1 MAMQT
6 IQIVINAVDNFSK
19 TFKKA
24 TTGMS
29 GFISAG
35 IIAGAAGAAIAGGM
49 IKAVKAANEV
59 ETGFAKVNTLLDK
72 GVEAEKEFGKFV
84 KDTNIAM
91 GNQGDQLDVLEG
103 LYQTISAGITDT
115 ADAQLFMES
124 ATKAAV
130 GGSADLGSVI
140 QAGTKTMAAFGLEA
154 DDTGRVFDIFA
165 GTVKAGQMDMGQ
177 LANAFPT
184 VTGAAGEMGVSLE
197 ETAGIFAGL
206 TKVMGSPEI
215 AATSLNA
222 VLTGLIKPS
231 TDMKSSLEELGYAS
245 GQEAIETLGLMGT
258 IEALK
263 GTTDGSAEAMGGLFG
278 NVRALRAVFPA
289 LGGAA
294 EDIAKSVDIVTDS
307 TGLADKQYEDMAD
320 TMDFRLGE
328 AMSNIDNLTSQVGDT
343 IKELLVPVL
352 EYIIPIIESLVQW
365 WKNLDPVMQK
375 AIIIGIAVAGVVL
388 LITAAFFALML
399 VMTPVIILIFLIA
412 AAIGMLVAFGY
423 YLYKH
428 WSTIM
433 AALSKKWNDF
443 KIRLVMIW
451 ETIKDAFTIAW
462 TAMKNVVFMIW
473 NAIVDYIETKIN
485 NVIGLINAM
494 IKQIPSYIRKKL
506 GIDVIGEVSF
516 AGAKQDITDLGA
528 LTSTL
533 EAERAAKRASLEIAA
548 QKQININVEGSIV
561 KEDELTDSIAEQ
573 INNKI
578 KNTIS
583 I

>member
-59 ETGFAKVNTLLDK
+59 ETGFAKVNTLMDE
-72 GVEAEKEFGKFV
+72 GADAQEQFAKFV
-84 KDTNIAM
+84 QDTNVAM
-91 GNQGDQLDVLEG
+91 GNQGDQIDVLDG
-103 LYQTISAGITDT
+103 LYQTMSAGITDT

-130 GGSADLGSVI
+130 GGSAELSSVI
-140 QAGTKTMAAFGLEA
+140 EAGTKTMAAFGLGAE
-154 DDTGRVFDIFA
+154 DSDKVFDIFA
-165 GTVKAGQMDMGQ
+165 GTVKAGQTTMGQ

-206 TKVMGSPEI
+206 TKVMASPEV

-231 TDMKSSLEELGYAS
+231 TDMKDALGELGYES

-399 VMTPVIILIFLIA
+399 VMSPVLILIFLIA

-433 AALSKKWNDF
+433 AALSEKWTDF
-443 KIRLVMIW
+443 KISLIMLW
-451 ETIKDAFTIAW
+451 EELKDAFAIIWA
-462 TAMKNVVFMIW
+462 AMKNVFIFVW
-473 NAIVDYIETKIN
+473 NKIVSYYEGVINKIIDG
-485 NVIGLINAM
+485 VNALTRVM
-494 IKQIPSYIRKKL
+494 SKL
-506 GIDVIGEVSF
+506 PGIDIPIIPQVDFSSIKGSM
-516 AGAKQDITDLGA
+516 TDLGA

>member
-6 IQIVINAVDNFSK
+6 IQIVINAIDNFSK

-24 TTGMS
+24 ITGMS
-29 GFISAG
+29 GFVSAG

-59 ETGFAKVNTLLDK
+59 ETGFAKVNTLMEEGADAQ
-72 GVEAEKEFGKFV
+72 EQFTKFV
-84 KDTNIAM
+84 QDTNVAM
-91 GNQGDQLDVLEG
+91 GNQGDQIDVLDG
-103 LYQTISAGITDT
+103 LYQTMSAGITDT

-206 TKVMGSPEI
+206 TKVMGSPEV

-231 TDMKSSLEELGYAS
+231 TDMKDALGELGYES

-307 TGLADKQYEDMAD
+307 TGLADKQYKDLTD
-320 TMDFRLGE
+320 TMDFQLGV
-328 AMSNIDNLTSQVGDT
+328 AMSNIDNLTIQVGDT
-343 IKELLVPVL
+343 IDDLLVPVL
-352 EYIIPIIESLVQW
+352 KFLIPIIESVVQW
-365 WKNLDPVMQK
+365 WQNLDPVMQK

-399 VMTPVIILIFLIA
+399 VMSPVLILIFLIA
-412 AAIGMLVAFGY
+412 AAIGVLVAFGY

-533 EAERAAKRASLEIAA
+533 EMERNQKRLALNTAA
-548 QKQININVEGSIV
+548 QTQVNVTVEGSIV